1 MDDQPRSASREWDA
15 ATYHRVSTPQFTWG
29 QKVLAQLPL
38 HGNETVLDAGCGT
51 GRLTFELGALLPA
64 GRVVGLDISQNML
77 REARDR
83 VPVPLAGRAFFV
95 AADLQ
100 DLPFTERF
108 DGIFS
113 TAAFHWVLDHD
124 RLFGSL
130 FGALR
135 PGGWLCAQCGGGANL
150 ARLRGRAFALA
161 ASQPYAHALQ
171 GFTPT
176 WEYADAATTRQ
187 RLQHAGFTD
196 IETNLEEARI
206 RFQNGGE
213 FREFVATVIL
223 RQSLERIHT
232 AELREKF
239 LAELTR
245 QAANDVPPYELDYWR
260 LNMRARKPGAAVNEF
275 RELTASKS

>member
-1 MDDQPRSASREWDA
+1 MDDQSRSASREWDA

-38 HGNETVLDAGCGT
+38 QGNETVLDAGCGT

-161 ASQPYAHALQ
+161 ATQPYAHALQ
-171 GFTPT
+171 
-176 WEYADAATTRQ
+176 DLRQ
-187 RLQHAGFTD
+187 RGNMLTPRRPGSGYNTPD
-196 IETNLEEARI
+196 SRI
-206 RFQNGGE
+206 SKR
-213 FREFVATVIL
+213 IL
-223 RQSLERIHT
+223 RKHAFNSRT
-232 AELREKF
+232 AASF
-239 LAELTR
+239 
-245 QAANDVPPYELDYWR
+245 ANLWPP
-260 LNMRARKPGAAVNEF
+260 
-275 RELTASKS
+275 